1 MGSIEIVSTED
12 GKFIT
17 FEGGEG
23 AGKSTQVLRLATY
36 LEARGITVVKTREPG
51 GSPGAEEIRQV
62 LVEGPVDKW
71 DTMAETMLLIA
82 ARRSHFAEL
91 LEPAL
96 REGNWIICDRFSDST
111 LAYQGYGQGIDFAKI
126 RDLQRMAIASF
137 TPDLTFLLDI
147 PVDEGLTRAE
157 LRGTEA
163 RYERM
168 GTDFHDRVRNGFLK
182 IANTESDRIV
192 TIDARLSEEKIA
204 IQIRNC
210 VKRHFGLN

>member
-1 MGSIEIVSTED
+1 MGGIEIVGTEH
-12 GKFIT
+12 GKFIS

-23 AGKSTQVLRLATY
+23 AGKSTQILRLATY
-36 LEARGITVVKTREPG
+36 LEARGITVIKTREPG

-71 DTMAETMLLIA
+71 DTMAETMLLSA

-111 LAYQGYGQGIDFAKI
+111 LAYQGYGQGIDFATI
-126 RDLQRMAIASF
+126 RELQMLAIGRF
-137 TPDLTFLLDI
+137 TPNLTFLLDI

-157 LRGTEA
+157 LRGDAA

-168 GTDFHDRVRNGFLK
+168 GVEFHNRVRNGFLK
-182 IANTESDRIV
+182 LADAGSDRFV
-192 TIDARLSEEKIA
+192 TIDAQLSEQEIA
-204 IQIRNC
+204 VQIRNC
-210 VKRHFGLN
+210 VNRRFGLN